1 MTLLEVFNE
10 VSIKPQNIKELR
22 DFILDLAVR
31 GKLTEKWRL
40 ENPLDIDVKLDLKTV
55 VNIPFET
62 PNGWSSRSFD
72 QVCDFNLGKTPPS
85 KDSASWGD
93 VLPWVSIADMISGG
107 TVTETKKCISE
118 FAFENTFKN
127 NFVSK
132 GTLLMSFKLTVGK
145 VSILGIDAVH
155 NEAIISIY
163 PGKEVL
169 QDYLFITLPV
179 FVTLVATTSAIKGKT
194 LNKSKIKE
202 IPILVPSLEEQKE
215 IVRVVN
221 ELFQEIDNLSSKLAL
236 ASTLKEDFSTS
247 ALRELT
253 TSNDVG
259 QTWNTLQQQ
268 FNEFF
273 DSTSSVK
280 KLRETILQLAV
291 QGKLTAHWRE
301 EHPNV
306 EPASELLKRITAEKQ
321 LLIAEKK
328 VKKEKALP
336 KVESN
341 NEVPNH
347 WIQTRLGEIGNW
359 GAGATPLRSNP
370 SFYGGEINWYK
381 SGELNDGVIRK
392 KSNETITAL
401 AIKGSSLSVKPIG
414 SVLIAMYGATIG
426 KTAILGKEGATNQ
439 AVCACEV
446 YSGINNEFLLILLK
460 SLKRNFI
467 SQGEGGAQPNISR
480 VKIRNQQFALPPY
493 DEQKAIVEKVNSLM
507 TLCDQLEEAITLKE
521 EQVTLLM
528 KSCVAEALA

>member
-401 AIKGSSLSVKPIG
+401 AIKGSSLYVKPIG
-414 SVLIAMYGATIG
+414 SV
-426 KTAILGKEGATNQ
+426 
-439 AVCACEV
+439 
-446 YSGINNEFLLILLK
+446 
-460 SLKRNFI
+460 
-467 SQGEGGAQPNISR
+467 
-480 VKIRNQQFALPPY
+480 
-493 DEQKAIVEKVNSLM
+493 
-507 TLCDQLEEAITLKE
+507 
-521 EQVTLLM
+521 
-528 KSCVAEALA
+528 